1 MRRKKSRQKA
11 SVLQPLRRRAEADR
25 SRWTWV
31 RVVNRRDQRRYR
43 RWRPK
48 TNEEWPFD
56 HWELIVRTMIE
67 RIGLDH
73 LCEII
78 ERVVIKMRED
88 EIVAA
93 SDSARQIVLQA
104 KSTVGD

>member
-1 MRRKKSRQKA
+1 MRREKSRQKA
-11 SVLQPLRRRAEADR
+11 SVLQPLRRRA
-25 SRWTWV
+25 WV

-104 KSTVGD
+104 KPTVGD